1 MTWKGSIYVS
11 GPENFSNLVSTQK
24 DAMWKSL
31 SIQSSKGS
39 KPSPISPCRD
49 KDMKKLMMEDCTTYQ
64 CKPSGRWCHGQL
76 ANQLVYNFRT
86 LSLVLQCL
94 LTGCPK
100 SSATVFNKLHLY
112 KPMVFAVT

>member
-39 KPSPISPCRD
+39 KSSPISPCHD
-49 KDMKKLMMEDCTTYQ
+49 KDMQKLMMEDCNDLSVQ
-64 CKPSGRWCHGQL
+64 
-76 ANQLVYNFRT
+76 T
-86 LSLVLQCL
+86 LR
-94 LTGCPK
+94 K
-100 SSATVFNKLHLY
+100 
-112 KPMVFAVT
+112 MVSWSTRQSVGM